1 LPEFTGERVVPGLVD
16 ANLLNEHLARYRFAA
31 RFARGRRV
39 LDAGCGTGY
48 GSAELAREAAEVTA
62 VDLSAEAVEYARE
75 RYAAP
80 NLTFQTGDCLSLP
93 DGPFDLIV
101 AFEVIEHL
109 AEWPKFL
116 LEARRVLAPEGIFLV
131 STPNRLYY
139 TESRGTSG
147 ENPFHVHE
155 FEYEEYR
162 ARLEEHFPHV
172 AILLQNHV
180 EGVAFASAAGGAWDA
195 EADGAGAKP
204 ASSHF
209 FLGVC
214 SARPLPAI
222 SSFVWVPATG
232 NILRE
237 REHHIRLLA
246 DEVEK
251 KTGWLNRSREEL
263 DERNSEFEELLERVR
278 VLDAQVEE
286 RNRWALAARELA
298 EERGRR
304 IVELQEEFRRQ
315 QARHL
320 EIAQEFEAK
329 LEELEEVNRAKSEWA
344 LEREQQLADTQRHAL
359 ETEQRLTADLN
370 GRIEALAKCVAK
382 LDEVEET
389 VIERT
394 LWAQGLERELAEA
407 REQLAERIAR
417 LKELQAYRWVRTGV
431 RLGLVPEV

>member
-1 LPEFTGERVVPGLVD
+1 
-16 ANLLNEHLARYRFAA
+16 
-31 RFARGRRV
+31 
-39 LDAGCGTGY
+39 
-48 GSAELAREAAEVTA
+48 
-62 VDLSAEAVEYARE
+62 
-75 RYAAP
+75 
-80 NLTFQTGDCLSLP
+80 
-93 DGPFDLIV
+93 
-101 AFEVIEHL
+101 
-109 AEWPKFL
+109 
-116 LEARRVLAPEGIFLV
+116 
-131 STPNRLYY
+131 
-139 TESRGTSG
+139 
-147 ENPFHVHE
+147 
-155 FEYEEYR
+155 
-162 ARLEEHFPHV
+162 
-172 AILLQNHV
+172 
-180 EGVAFASAAGGAWDA
+180 VAFASAAGGAWDA
-195 EADGAGAKP
+195 EAGEDGAQA

-209 FLGVC
+209 FLGIC
-214 SARPLPAI
+214 SAQPLPAI
-222 SSFVWVPATG
+222 TSFVWVPATG

-263 DERNSEFEELLERVR
+263 DERNREFEELLERVR

-304 IVELQEEFRRQ
+304 IIELQEEFMRQ

-344 LEREQQLADTQRHAL
+344 LEREQQLADTQRRAL
-359 ETEQRLTADLN
+359 EMEQRLTADLN

-394 LWAQGLERELAEA
+394 LWAQGLERELAGA
-407 REQLAERIAR
+407 REQLAERIER
-417 LKELQAYRWVRTGV
+417 LKELQGYRWVRTGV